1 MVGGVGYRVQKGQAM
16 GMLTDEERVAFID
29 IYAGE
34 QDDTKIPATI
44 LESLITHGL
53 LARDSDGTINQTG
66 HGDELYQQ
74 LTGDEPYEGI

>member
-1 MVGGVGYRVQKGQAM
+1 M
-16 GMLTDEERVAFID
+16 GMLTDEERVAFLD

-34 QDDTKIPATI
+34 QDDVSIPAAI

-53 LARDSDGTINQTG
+53 LARGSDGTINPTE

-74 LTGDEPYEGI
+74 LTGDEPYEGA

>member
-1 MVGGVGYRVQKGQAM
+1 MS
-16 GMLTDEERVAFID
+16 MLTEEERAAFLD

-34 QDDTKIPATI
+34 QDDVAFPASI

-53 LARDSDGTINQTG
+53 LARASDGAINPTEQ
-66 HGDELYQQ
+66 GDELYQQ